1 MNWWQCIRILE
12 KKFIF
17 QLQISL
23 RNGRNFKMK
32 KVKGEYHW
40 QPNPHL
46 KMEMSKSTNQSRCI
60 TPKVLLILIIF
71 FFISIC
77 WKQTNLTIKF
87 RFRRWHG
94 TKCSGMEEIMNRIW
108 TLAPWIFFSQVLY
121 QQLELSDWQYSNW
134 SDNLLNVHKS
144 ENEKCRTE
152 SKLLKQEL
160 VFIST

>member
-1 MNWWQCIRILE
+1 MFYFPYKLHSTSCVQTLNMYNVWIDDSESEFW

-60 TPKVLLILIIF
+60 TPKSF
-71 FFISIC
+71 
-77 WKQTNLTIKF
+77 
-87 RFRRWHG
+87 
-94 TKCSGMEEIMNRIW
+94 
-108 TLAPWIFFSQVLY
+108 
-121 QQLELSDWQYSNW
+121 
-134 SDNLLNVHKS
+134 
-144 ENEKCRTE
+144 
-152 SKLLKQEL
+152 
-160 VFIST
+160 